1 MVVKGIYMERGEI
14 KIGERRIIRNKCIYG
29 IKRGKGEVMFREK
42 DEDFKKSWIKR
53 GYLIVLKIIKRGFLV
68 LESFILDCKVVY

>member
-14 KIGERRIIRNKCIYG
+14 KIGERRIIRNECIYG